1 MSAAFLEDSASVLV
15 FAPHPDDELLGC
27 GGLLHPGSRFGKRVV
42 FATSMSERDKS
53 ACKAACA
60 EYGATFRILF
70 PGFDGALEQVP
81 TAALTERIEREIDS
95 SRPDVL
101 LFSEDSHHP
110 DHHKLFKCVL
120 GALRQRGGGHQP
132 NVVAAYSYPLNE
144 VFFPAQGGGPIYK
157 MVSEEVAE
165 WKARM
170 LANVYGYKMR
180 ERPSPLNRDGVLAWS
195 RAMGVESGCFEY
207 AEKMRLLIWR
217 SA

>member
-1 MSAAFLEDSASVLV
+1 MSDVFGENRASVLV
-15 FAPHPDDELLGC
+15 LAPHPDDELLGC
-27 GGLLHPGSRFGKRVV
+27 GGSLHPESRFGKRVV
-42 FATSMSERDKS
+42 FATSGDERDKA

-60 EYGATFRILF
+60 EYGATFSILF
-70 PGFDGALEQVP
+70 PGFDGVLEQVP
-81 TAALTERIEREIDS
+81 TAKLTERIEWEIDK

-120 GALRQRGGGHQP
+120 GALRQREGGHQP

-144 VFFPAQGGGPIYK
+144 VFFPASGGGPIYK
-157 MVSEEVAE
+157 RLPEKVAE
-165 WKARM
+165 WKARI
-170 LANVYGYKMR
+170 LADVYGYKMR
-180 ERPSPLNRDGVLAWS
+180 ERPSPLNREGVLAWY

-217 SA
+217 TA

>member
-1 MSAAFLEDSASVLV
+1 MSAQFSKNRTSVLV

-27 GGLLHPGSRFGKRVV
+27 GGFLHPGERYGKRVV
-42 FATSMSERDKS
+42 FATSGAERDNA
-53 ACKAACA
+53 ACSTACA
-60 EYGATFRILF
+60 EYGATFSILF
-70 PGFDGALEQVP
+70 PGFDGSLEQVP
-81 TAALTERIEREIDS
+81 TAELTERIEREIDS
-95 SRPDVL
+95 SRPGVL

-144 VFFPAQGGGPIYK
+144 VFFPAPGGGPIYK
-157 MVSEEVAE
+157 KVSKKVAE

-180 ERPSPLNRDGVLAWS
+180 EKPSPLNREGVLAWS

-217 SA
+217 TA

>member
-1 MSAAFLEDSASVLV
+1 MSAFLENRANVLV

-27 GGLLHPGSRFGKRVV
+27 GGFLHPEAQFGKRVV
-42 FATSMSERDKS
+42 FATSGDERDDA
-53 ACKAACA
+53 ACKAACT
-60 EYGATFRILF
+60 EYGATFNILF

-81 TAALTERIEREIDS
+81 TAELTMRIEREIDAF
-95 SRPDVL
+95 RPDAVL
-101 LFSEDSHHP
+101 FNEDSHHP
-110 DHHKLFKCVL
+110 DHHKLFKAVL

-144 VFFPAQGGGPIYK
+144 VFFPAPNGSPIYK
-157 MVSEEVAE
+157 RIPEEVAE

-217 SA
+217 TA